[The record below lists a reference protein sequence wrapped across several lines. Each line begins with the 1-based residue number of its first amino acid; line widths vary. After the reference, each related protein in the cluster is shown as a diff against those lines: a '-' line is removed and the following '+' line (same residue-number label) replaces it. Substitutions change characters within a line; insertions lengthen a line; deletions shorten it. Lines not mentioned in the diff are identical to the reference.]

1 MFCFSSTGE
10 TTWSFLLCWQLTAAA
25 AAAVVIVVVV
35 VVVSQPLV
43 RLPGEGGDSIHCT
56 SGSKWIL

>member
-1 MFCFSSTGE
+1 MVVSFCDSGVVGG
-10 TTWSFLLCWQLTAAA
+10 AGGGRGGG
-25 AAAVVIVVVV
+25 AVVIVVVV

>member
-25 AAAVVIVVVV
+25 AAAVVIVVVAV
-35 VVVSQPLV
+35 AAVGVNMVAV
-43 RLPGEGGDSIHCT
+43 LP
-56 SGSKWIL
+56 